1 MVPTPRAD
9 GGHGWQ
15 THVMERGTLR
25 IYLGAAPGVGK
36 TYAMLGEARRR
47 RDRGA
52 DVVVGI
58 VETHGRSMT
67 AAQLADLDVLAR
79 RNVEHRGATLS
90 ELDVDAVLARRPDV
104 VAIDEFA
111 HTNAPGSPNAKRW
124 QDVEQILTAG
134 IDVIT
139 TVNIQHLESL
149 NDVVAQVTGAPQA
162 ETVPDRV
169 VRAADQIELIDMSPE
184 ALRRRMA
191 HGNVYPPERADAALA
206 NFFRPGN
213 LGALREL
220 ALLWVADRVE
230 EHLGEYLDQH
240 GLQGTWET
248 RERVVVGLT
257 GAPSADAVVRRA
269 ARIAQRVGGELIGV
283 HVAAAD
289 ARVDS
294 TGDGLQAQF
303 ALLAALGGT
312 RREVVG
318 DNAVSALVD
327 VARNIHATQ
336 IVIGASHE
344 SRWDQVLRG
353 SFASRLSRL
362 ANGID
367 VHIVGGEGSE
377 ASVPRTD
384 RARRSPERSRRRIWP
399 AVALLVTGL
408 PLLTALLNLL
418 GDRVS
423 LSTDLLLFLVLVMAV
438 AIVGGRLVATVA
450 AVVSALVVNW
460 FFVEPLHTLTIDDVD
475 DVVALVV
482 FVAVGLVVGAL
493 VDRIAEQAA
502 ASNRTQA
509 GAAILARTAA
519 VLAADPD
526 PIDHL
531 MAAVLDAFNITGAR
545 LVQAEA
551 GHDEVVAAAGEVVPP
566 EYSIEV
572 GVSPAGDQ
580 RTLVV
585 GGRLLTDHDQ
595 RVLTVLAGQ
604 LGVAIDRQAMGRD
617 ARRADELATIDRAR
631 TALLRAVSHD
641 LRTPLATI
649 KALASGL
656 LDRTVAWQPEQ
667 VAEMHATIDEE
678 ADRLNRLI
686 GNLLDASR
694 LETGTLAVQIVTVP
708 LHDAVEASMR
718 SLTHRPADV
727 RVDVPLDLPPAL
739 ADRSLLERAIANLV
753 ENAHRYSPPG
763 APIAITAARLGAAL
777 HLCVIDRGPGI
788 PADRRG
794 EVLAPFQRLDDTGS
808 DGVGLGL
815 AIVDGFVRAMH
826 GQLLLDD
833 TPGGG
838 LTATIVLPHAD
849 DATHAAPSRLDAQA
863 TA

>member
-1 MVPTPRAD
+1 
-9 GGHGWQ
+9 
-15 THVMERGTLR
+15 MERGTLR

-67 AAQLADLDVLAR
+67 AAQLADLEVLPR
-79 RNVEHRGATLS
+79 RNVEYRGTTLS
-90 ELDVDAVLARRPDV
+90 ELDVDAVLTRRPAV

-111 HTNAPGSPNAKRW
+111 HTNAPGSPNPKRW
-124 QDVEQILTAG
+124 QDVEQILAAG
-134 IDVIT
+134 IDVIA

-149 NDVVAQVTGAPQA
+149 NDVVAQITGATQA
-162 ETVPDRV
+162 ETVPDQV
-169 VRAADQIELIDMSPE
+169 VRAADQIELVDMSPE

-206 NFFRPGN
+206 NFFRLGN

-240 GLQGTWET
+240 GLQGAWET

-257 GAPSADAVVRRA
+257 GAPGADSVVRRA
-269 ARIAQRVGGELIGV
+269 ARIARRVGGELIGV

-289 ARVDS
+289 ARLDAG
-294 TGDGLQAQF
+294 GDALRAQL
-303 ALLAALGGT
+303 ALMASLGGT
-312 RREVVG
+312 CREVVG
-318 DNAVSALVD
+318 DDPVESLVE
-327 VARNIHATQ
+327 VARSIHATQ
-336 IVIGASHE
+336 IVVGASQE
-344 SRWDQVLRG
+344 SRWDQVVHG
-353 SFASRLSRL
+353 SFVARLSR
-362 ANGID
+362 AASGID
-367 VHIVGGEGSE
+367 VHIVGADGPATGAPRRIGS
-377 ASVPRTD
+377 V
-384 RARRSPERSRRRIWP
+384 RRPQRNRRRTWW
-399 AVALLVTGL
+399 AVALLAIGL
-408 PLLTALLNLL
+408 PLLTAVLDLL

-423 LSTDLLLFLVLVMAV
+423 LSTDLLMFLVLVMGV

-460 FFVEPLHTLTIDDVD
+460 FFVEPLHTLTIDDAD

-482 FVAVGLVVGAL
+482 FLVVGLVVGAL
-493 VDRIAEQAA
+493 VDRIATQAA
-502 ASNRTQA
+502 AVNLTRA

-526 PIDHL
+526 PVDHL
-531 MAAVLDAFNITGAR
+531 MRAVLDAFSVTGAR
-545 LVQAEA
+545 LVQADVHHE
-551 GHDEVVAAAGEVVPP
+551 EVVAAAGEVVSP
-566 EYSIEV
+566 EYSIDV
-572 GVSPAGDQ
+572 GTAPTGHR

-585 GGRLLTDHDQ
+585 GGRSLTADDQ
-595 RVLTVLAGQ
+595 RVLTALAGQ
-604 LGVAIDRQAMGRD
+604 LGVAIDRQVMRHD
-617 ARRADELATIDRAR
+617 ARRAEELATIDRAR

-656 LDRTVAWQPEQ
+656 LDRSVAWEPKQL
-667 VAEMHATIDEE
+667 AEIHATIDEE

-694 LETGTLAVQIVTVP
+694 LETGTLAVQLVTVR
-708 LHDAVEASMR
+708 LHDAVEASMC
-718 SLTHRPADV
+718 SLTHHPADV
-727 RVDVPLDLPPAL
+727 RVDVPTTLPAAL
-739 ADRSLLERAIANLV
+739 ADRSLLERALANLV
-753 ENAHRYSPPG
+753 DNARRYSPPE
-763 APIAITAARLGAAL
+763 APIAITAARLGAEL

-794 EVLAPFQRLDDTGS
+794 EVVAPFQRLDDTGT

-815 AIVDGFVRAMH
+815 AIADGFVRAMR
-826 GQLLLDD
+826 GRLLLDD

-838 LTATIVLPHAD
+838 LTATIVLPLAE
-849 DATHAAPSRLDAQA
+849 DATELRPSVSDAEA